1 MRFLSIL
8 SWIAVVAVT
17 SSCGI
22 EISEGPGHADPAH
35 GDDPIAWFE
44 GDFEDAF
51 ELARQENKPLFLY
64 WGAEWCPPCHHLKAT
79 VFRTPEFVAK
89 SREFIPVYLDGDDE
103 RAQILGEELGA
114 VSYPTVLIFSPG
126 GDEIMRMPTNIDV
139 AQYVALLD
147 SALTR
152 MRPIGDVLAAVLETG
167 AANAAPEDL
176 NLLAFYS
183 WGQDKEADLGDDEGY
198 GTFATLW
205 EGTPEELAI
214 EKARFLS
221 LTMEAASARARG
233 EGEDAPGP
241 ALSTDERRQYHPAV
255 MDLLG
260 NHELCAANLNFVLYG
275 CGETIPLLHPEA
287 APEREALIARW
298 DEAAERVE
306 RDESLSVDD
315 RLSAAVPRI
324 RLVTLDVPEGEEP
337 ELPIELVEH
346 VRERVGWAAETVSD
360 DSELQT
366 VMSTMSWLLDQVGL
380 TEEAEALLTERMD
393 ETHAPYYFM
402 SVVAG
407 MKKDADRPE
416 EAVSWYRKA
425 YDSARGRYSRFRWGS
440 IYLRQVMALTPEDTE
455 TIESDSLEILDE
467 LLTLDDAFAGGNY
480 SRLDQLD
487 SAYRSWN
494 EDGEH
499 DALVSRIRDIVQ
511 ARCDDYPE
519 SGEESQKSRC
529 ESFLADSEPGVE
541 A

>member
-1 MRFLSIL
+1 VRFLSIV

-17 SSCGI
+17 SACGI
-22 EISEGPGHADPAH
+22 EISEGPGHAEPAH

-51 ELARQENKPLFLY
+51 ELALQENKPLFLY

-126 GDEIMRMPTNIDV
+126 GDEIMRMPTSIDA

-152 MRPIGDVLAAVLETG
+152 MRPIGEVLAAVIETG
-167 AANAAPEDL
+167 AAQAAPEDL
-176 NLLAFYS
+176 TLLAFYS
-183 WGQDKEADLGDDEGY
+183 WGQDTEADLGDDEGY
-198 GTFATLW
+198 GTFAALW
-205 EGTPEELAI
+205 EETPEELAI

-221 LTMEAASARARG
+221 LTMEAAAARARG

-241 ALSTDERRQYHPAV
+241 ALSTVERQRYHEAV

-260 NHELCAANLNFVLYG
+260 NHELCANNLTFVLYG
-275 CGETIPLLHPEA
+275 CGETIPLLHPQTD
-287 APEREALIARW
+287 PDREALIARW
-298 DEAAERVE
+298 DEAAKRVE
-306 RDESLSVDD
+306 QDESLSVDD

-324 RLVTLDVPEGEEP
+324 WLVTLDVPEGEEP
-337 ELPIELVEH
+337 ELPTELVEH

-416 EAVSWYRKA
+416 EAVVWYRKA

-455 TIESDSLEILDE
+455 TIESDSVEILDE

-494 EDGEH
+494 ENGEH
-499 DALVSRIRDIVQ
+499 DDLVGRIREIVQ
-511 ARCDDYPE
+511 KRCNDYPE
-519 SGEESQKSRC
+519 SGEDSQKSRC
-529 ESFLADSEPGVE
+529 ESFLTETEPGRE
-541 A
+541 T